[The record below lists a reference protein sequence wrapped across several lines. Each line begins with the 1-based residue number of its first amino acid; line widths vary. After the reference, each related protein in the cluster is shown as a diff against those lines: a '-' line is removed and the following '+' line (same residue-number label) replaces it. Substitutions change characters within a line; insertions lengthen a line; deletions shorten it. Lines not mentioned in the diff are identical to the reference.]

1 MRRKSYG
8 LTKERAERISINT
21 EKAYLEK
28 YKENKM
34 SQEFNFKLSVL
45 AVSVLDVMRRIRAGE
60 DVNQPVVEYPEP
72 EDE

>member
-60 DVNQPVVEYPEP
+60 DINQPFVEYPEP

>member
-1 MRRKSYG
+1 
-8 LTKERAERISINT
+8 
-21 EKAYLEK
+21 
-28 YKENKM
+28 M

-60 DVNQPVVEYPEP
+60 DVNKPFVEYPEP